1 MRRAALISGLVLL
14 PLGWALSDLGMTGHM
29 AGHMIAV
36 AVAAPLLALALTE
49 TRADPVL
56 RWPRVVTPMA
66 MMLVELLTVWGWHLP
81 ALRHAADASPMLAAL
96 EHASFLAVG
105 FLLWSAAM
113 HTTRRAIGIGALLL
127 TSMHMTL
134 LGVLIGLAPRPLY
147 HGMHH
152 ATQLVVGLDPLTDQ
166 QLGGV
171 VMLVVGGV
179 SYLIG
184 GLALLGT
191 LLRAERSAS
200 A

>member
-1 MRRAALISGLVLL
+1 MRRMALISGLVLA
-14 PLGWALSDLGMTGHM
+14 PVGWALSGYGMTGHM

-36 AVAAPLLALALTE
+36 AVAAPLLALATTG
-49 TRADPVL
+49 TRADPAF
-56 RWPRVVTPMA
+56 RWPRVITPMA
-66 MMLVELLTVWGWHLP
+66 MMLLELLTVWGWHLP
-81 ALRHAADASPMLAAL
+81 ALRAAADASPVLSAL
-96 EHASFLAVG
+96 EHLSFLAAG
-105 FLLWSAAM
+105 LLLWSAAF
-113 HTTRRAIGIGALLL
+113 HGPTRASGIGALLL

-152 ATQLVVGLDPLTDQ
+152 SGGLDPLADQ

-171 VMLVVGGV
+171 LMLVVGGV
-179 SYLIG
+179 SYLVG

-191 LLRAERSAS
+191 LLRGERSAS

>member
-1 MRRAALISGLVLL
+1 MKRMALISGLVLV
-14 PLGWALSDLGMTGHM
+14 PVGWSLSSYGMTGHM

-36 AVAAPLLALALTE
+36 AVAAPILALATIG
-49 TRADPVL
+49 TRTDPAT
-56 RWPRVVTPMA
+56 RWPRFVTPLA
-66 MMLVELLTVWGWHLP
+66 MMLLELLTVWSWHLP
-81 ALRHAADASPMLAAL
+81 ALRTAADASPVLSAL
-96 EHASFLAVG
+96 EHLSFLAAG
-105 FLLWSAAM
+105 FLLWSAAL
-113 HTTRRAIGIGALLL
+113 HQPARASGIGALLL

-152 ATQLVVGLDPLTDQ
+152 SGGLDPLTDQ

-171 VMLVVGGV
+171 VMLLIGGI

-184 GLALLGT
+184 GLALLGA
-191 LLRAERSAS
+191 LLREERSAS